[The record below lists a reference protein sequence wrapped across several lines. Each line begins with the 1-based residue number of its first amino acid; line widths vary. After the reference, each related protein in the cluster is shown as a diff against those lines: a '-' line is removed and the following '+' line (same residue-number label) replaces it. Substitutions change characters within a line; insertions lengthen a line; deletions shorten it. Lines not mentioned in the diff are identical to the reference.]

1 MKVDILIKKRA
12 NLDEQIRQFAKNEK
26 RKARIGGLAEM
37 AGILSLADDV
47 LLASFKRLS
56 AANKTAAME
65 AGQSD
70 DGMEE
75 VK

>member
-1 MKVDILIKKRA
+1 MKVDSLIKKRA

-47 LLASFKRLS
+47 LLASFKRL
-56 AANKTAAME
+56 AAGME
-65 AGQSD
+65 AGQKAGQSD
-70 DGMEE
+70 DGSEPG
-75 VK
+75 K